1 MPLTGPVIPCAFR
14 ANQNIPAIAPNPEP
28 IPVTG
33 DSGQYGEIITCLRT
47 GRMWI
52 LGKLPDGTATYRPIS
67 GSDVRA
73 FVHNSSGATLNKGKV
88 VYVTGS
94 NGVDKITV
102 ALADANVESM
112 SAKTLG
118 VVWEDIA
125 NGADGFVVTE
135 GLLTGIATNAI
146 GNAGDAIWL
155 SATAGL
161 FTTTRPTQPDHGVF
175 IGWIVKSAGAGAG
188 SIFVK
193 VINYPELDELHDV
206 LIANLLDNEAL
217 IYDAAS
223 GLWKNEKVSYSS
235 IQDVEASSLL
245 GRSNAS
251 NGVTQEIKLSAQ
263 FVWGTAGGKP
273 QLSIA
278 TVSDATKVDTSTTL
292 TAGVGLTGGGDLTTS
307 RSFAVD
313 FASSGTVSTTKAVR
327 ADDARLSN
335 ARTPTAHA
343 HLINDLTDFAVSA
356 VADKNVLQ
364 YSSATGKWVNVSQA
378 DLVDGGVF

>member
-1 MPLTGPVIPCAFR
+1 MPLTGPIIPKAYR
-14 ANQNIPAIAPNPEP
+14 ANTFSPSIAPNPE
-28 IPVTG
+28 IASIIG
-33 DSGQYGEIITCLRT
+33 AIEDGEILACWRT

-52 LGKLPDGTATYRPIS
+52 LGTLPNGVRTFRPIV

-73 FVHNSSGATLNKGKV
+73 FVHNNTGATLTKGNV

-94 NGVDKITV
+94 NGSDKITV

-118 VVWEDIA
+118 VVWENIA
-125 NGADGFVVTE
+125 TGADGFIVTE
-135 GLLTGIATNAI
+135 GLLTGIATNTI

-155 SATAGL
+155 SATAGS

-206 LIANLLDNEAL
+206 LIANPLDNEAL

-313 FASSGTVSTTKAVR
+313 FATSGTVSTTKVVR
-327 ADDARLSN
+327 ADDARLSD
-335 ARTPTAHA
+335 ARTPTVHA

-364 YSSATGKWVNVSQA
+364 YSSATGKWVNAPQT
-378 DLVDGGVF
+378 DLVDGGNF

>member
-1 MPLTGPVIPCAFR
+1 
-14 ANQNIPAIAPNPEP
+14 
-28 IPVTG
+28 
-33 DSGQYGEIITCLRT
+33 
-47 GRMWI
+47 MWI
-52 LGKLPDGTATYRPIS
+52 SGKSSTGSTVFRPIS
-67 GSDVRA
+67 GSDVRS
-73 FVHNSSGATLNKGKV
+73 FVHNSTGAALTKGSV

-146 GNAGDAIWL
+146 GNSGDAIWL
-155 SATAGL
+155 SATAGS

-193 VINYPELDELHDV
+193 VINYPELEELHDV
-206 LIANLLDNEAL
+206 LIANPTDNQAL
-217 IYDAAS
+217 IYEAS
-223 GLWKNEKVSYSS
+223 SGVWKNKKVSYSG
-235 IQDVEASSLL
+235 IQDVTALRLL
-245 GRSNAS
+245 GRVSTT
-251 NGVTQEIKLSAQ
+251 NGSAQEIVVGNGLKLS
-263 FVWGTAGGKP
+263 G
-273 QLSIA
+273 
-278 TVSDATKVDTSTTL
+278 TTL
-292 TAGVGLTGGGDLTTS
+292 SVLGVSPGSEPVEALRTISAGTGLLGGGDLS
-307 RSFAVD
+307 ADRSFTVD
-313 FASSGTVSTTKAVR
+313 FATSGTVSSTKAVR
-327 ADDARLSN
+327 ADDARLSD
-335 ARTPTAHA
+335 ARTPVAHT

-364 YSSATGKWVNVSQA
+364 YSSATGKWVNVSQS

>member
-1 MPLTGPVIPCAFR
+1 MPLTGPVIPKAFR
-14 ANQNIPAIAPNPEP
+14 ADDNIPDFAPTPDALSV
-28 IPVTG
+28 IG
-33 DSGQYGEIITCLRT
+33 DSGDFGEIITCLRT
-47 GRMWI
+47 GRMWV
-52 LGKLPDGTATYRPIS
+52 LGKLPSGGPAYRPIS

-73 FVHNSSGATLNKGKV
+73 FVHNNSGATIPKGSV

-94 NGVDKITV
+94 NGVDKITI

-112 SAKTLG
+112 SAKTIG
-118 VVWEDIA
+118 VVWENIS
-125 NGADGFVVTE
+125 NGADGFIVTE
-135 GLLTGIATNAI
+135 GLLTGIATNTI

-155 SATAGL
+155 SATAGS

-206 LIANLLDNEAL
+206 LIPNPLDNEAL

-251 NGVTQEIKLSAQ
+251 NGVAQEIKLSNQ

-278 TVSDATKVDTSTTL
+278 TTSDATKVDTSTTL

-313 FASSGTVSTTKAVR
+313 FATSGTVSTTKAVR
-327 ADDARLSN
+327 ADDARLSD
-335 ARTPTAHA
+335 ARTPVAHA

-364 YSSATGKWVNVSQA
+364 YSSATGKWVNAPQT
-378 DLVDGGVF
+378 DLVDGGNF

>member
-1 MPLTGPVIPCAFR
+1 MPLTGPVIPKAFR
-14 ANQNIPAIAPNPEP
+14 ADQLIPDFAPTPDAQLV
-28 IPVTG
+28 IG
-33 DSGQYGEIITCLRT
+33 DSGDFGEIITCLRT
-47 GRMWI
+47 GRMWV
-52 LGKLPDGTATYRPIS
+52 LGKLPSGDPTYRSIS

-73 FVHNSSGATLNKGKV
+73 FVHNNSGATIAKGRV

-94 NGVDKITV
+94 NGVDKITI

-112 SAKTLG
+112 SAKTIG
-118 VVWEDIA
+118 VVWENIS
-125 NGADGFVVTE
+125 NGADGFIVTE

-155 SATAGL
+155 SATAGS

-206 LIANLLDNEAL
+206 LIANPLDNEAL

-251 NGVTQEIKLSAQ
+251 NGVAQEIKLSAQ

-278 TVSDATKVDTSTTL
+278 TTSDATKVDTSTTL

-313 FASSGTVSTTKAVR
+313 FATSGTVSTTKAVR
-327 ADDARLSN
+327 ADDARLSD

-364 YSSATGKWVNVSQA
+364 YSSATGKWVNAPQT
-378 DLVDGGVF
+378 DLVDGGNF